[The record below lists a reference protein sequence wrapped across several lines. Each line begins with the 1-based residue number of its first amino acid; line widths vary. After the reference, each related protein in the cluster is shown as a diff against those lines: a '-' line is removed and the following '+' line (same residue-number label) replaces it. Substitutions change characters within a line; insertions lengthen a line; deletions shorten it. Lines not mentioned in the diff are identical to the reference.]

1 MSDIA
6 AERTG
11 AEEVA
16 WDLSDLYAATDDPAI
31 DRDLDEADAR
41 ADKLGEA
48 YRGRIAD
55 LNPGEM
61 LALIEGYEAVGELA
75 ARVDTYAYLHWS
87 TNTEDPARGALVQ
100 KVNERGAQLQQKLVF
115 VEVEWANA
123 PDEAAQKLIDD
134 PALAHYQHWLE
145 MARRRRPHL
154 LSEPEEKIMAEKAVS
169 GRNAWKRF
177 FDEVSGAAR
186 YELDGEMVSMEVI
199 LSRLY
204 HPDRERRI
212 EAAAAFT
219 SGLESLSRTMTYIF
233 NTLLAD
239 KASDDRLRNY
249 PTWIT
254 ARNLDNEVDDQTVE
268 ALIEAVTGRYDIVA
282 RYYQL
287 KRRLL
292 GLDELYDYDRYA
304 PLPAADRRYTWER
317 AREVILAAYS
327 RFHPRMGEI
336 AGLFFENNW
345 IDAAVVPGK
354 RGGAF
359 SHSAVPSVHPYILMN
374 YQGRSRDVMTLAH
387 ELGHGIHQW
396 LSREQGML
404 MADTPLTTAETASVF
419 GEMLVF
425 QDLVSQET
433 DDAVRLAMLTAKIE
447 ESFATVFRQI
457 SMNRFENAIHTAR
470 RAEGEL
476 TAERFSEL
484 WYETQ
489 VDMFQGS
496 VTITDDYRWWWSYIP
511 HFIHVPGYVYAYG
524 FGELLVL
531 ALYARYRAN
540 GEGFADAYLD
550 MLAAGGS
557 DWPHT
562 IVRPLGVD
570 LTNPDFWDNGLQILD
585 DMVTEAEALAE
596 SEGEGRRA

>member
-1 MSDIA
+1 MSEMTA
-6 AERTG
+6 VRTG

-16 WDLSDLYAATDDPAI
+16 WDLSDLYAGTDDPAI

-41 ADKLGEA
+41 AEALGEG
-48 YRGRIAD
+48 YRGRIAE

-61 LALIEGYEAVGELA
+61 LALIEEYEAIGELA
-75 ARVDTYAYLHWS
+75 AKVGTYAYLHWS

-123 PDEAAQKLIDD
+123 PDAPAQALLDA
-134 PALAHYQHWLE
+134 PALAHYHHWLE

-169 GRNAWKRF
+169 GRNAWTRF

-204 HPDRERRI
+204 HPEREKRI

-219 SGLESLSRTMTYIF
+219 GGLESLSRTMTYIF
-233 NTLLAD
+233 NTVLAD
-239 KASDDRLRNY
+239 KASDDRLRHY

-268 ALIEAVTGRYDIVA
+268 ALIDAVTGRYDIVA
-282 RYYQL
+282 RYYHL

-292 GLDELYDYDRYA
+292 GLDELFDYDRYA
-304 PLPAADRRYTWER
+304 PLPAADRHYTWEE
-317 AREVILAAYS
+317 ARDVVLAAYS

-345 IDAAVVPGK
+345 IDAAVLPGK

-396 LSREQGML
+396 LAREQGML
-404 MADTPLTTAETASVF
+404 MAETPLTTAETASVF

-457 SMNRFENAIHTAR
+457 SMNRFEDAIHTAR
-470 RAEGEL
+470 QAEGEL
-476 TAERFSEL
+476 TAERLGEL
-484 WYETQ
+484 WYDTQ

-496 VTITDDYRWWWSYIP
+496 VTITDDYRRWWSYIP

-531 ALYARYRAN
+531 ALYARYQAD
-540 GEGFADAYLD
+540 GDDFADAYLD

-557 DWPHT
+557 DWPHK
-562 IVRPLGVD
+562 IVAPLGVD
-570 LTNPDFWDNGLQILD
+570 LTDPGFWNNGLQILA
-585 DMVTEAEALAE
+585 DMVSEAEALAGAE
-596 SEGEGRRA
+596 A

>member
-31 DRDLDEADAR
+31 DRDLDEANAR

-75 ARVDTYAYLHWS
+75 ARVGTYAYLHWS

-304 PLPAADRRYTWER
+304 PLPAADRRYTWEQ
-317 AREVILAAYS
+317 AREVVLAAYS

-531 ALYARYRAN
+531 ALYAHYRAD

-570 LTNPDFWDNGLQILD
+570 LTDPNFWDNGLQILD
-585 DMVTEAEALAE
+585 DMVSEAEALAE
-596 SEGEGRRA
+596 SEA

>member
-1 MSDIA
+1 MSELA
-6 AERTG
+6 AELTG
-11 AEEVA
+11 AEEIV
-16 WDLSDLYAATDDPAI
+16 WDLGDLYARTDDPAI
-31 DRDLDEADAR
+31 DRDLDEADRR
-41 ADKLGEA
+41 AEALGKG
-48 YRGRIAD
+48 YRGRVAA
-55 LNPGEM
+55 LSAAEL
-61 LALIEGYEAVGELA
+61 LALIKEYEAVGELA
-75 ARVDTYAYLHWS
+75 AKVGTYAYLHWS

-115 VEVEWANA
+115 IEVEWANA
-123 PDEAAQKLIDD
+123 PDEAAKALIDD
-134 PALAHYQHWLE
+134 PALAHYRHWLE

-154 LSEPEEKIMAEKAVS
+154 LTEPEEKIMAEKAVS
-169 GRNAWKRF
+169 GRNAWTRF

-204 HPDRERRI
+204 HPEREKRV

-219 SGLESLSRTMTYIF
+219 RGLESLSRTMTYIF

-239 KASDDRLRNY
+239 KASDDKLRHY
-249 PTWIT
+249 ATWIT
-254 ARNLDNEVDDQTVE
+254 ARNLDNEVDDQMVE
-268 ALIEAVTGRYDIVA
+268 ALIEAVTGRYDVVA
-282 RYYQL
+282 RYYNL

-292 GLDELYDYDRYA
+292 GLDELFDYDRYA
-304 PLPAADRRYTWER
+304 PLPAADRRYTWEQ
-317 AREVILAAYS
+317 ARDAVLTAYS
-327 RFHPRMGEI
+327 GFHPRMGEI
-336 AGLFFENNW
+336 AGRFFEYHW

-359 SHSAVPSVHPYILMN
+359 SHSGVPSVHPYILMN
-374 YQGRSRDVMTLAH
+374 YQARSRDVMTLAH

-396 LSREQGML
+396 LSRRQGML

-425 QDLVSQET
+425 QDLLAQEM
-433 DDAVRLAMLTAKIE
+433 DDSVRLAMLTAKIE

-476 TAERFSEL
+476 TTERFGEL

-489 VDMFQGS
+489 VDMFRGS

-511 HFIHVPGYVYAYG
+511 HFVHVPGYVYAYG

-531 ALYARYRAN
+531 ALYAHYQAD

-557 DWPHT
+557 DWPHK
-562 IVRPLGVD
+562 IVMPLGVD
-570 LTNPDFWDNGLQILD
+570 LTDPGFWNNGLQILD
-585 DMVTEAEALAE
+585 DMVSEAEALA
-596 SEGEGRRA
+596 GGDA

>member
-1 MSDIA
+1 MSELA
-6 AERTG
+6 AELTG
-11 AEEVA
+11 AEEIV
-16 WDLSDLYAATDDPAI
+16 WDLGDLYARTDDPAI
-31 DRDLDEADAR
+31 DRDLDEADKR
-41 ADKLGEA
+41 AEALGEG
-48 YRGRIAD
+48 YRGRIAALD
-55 LNPGEM
+55 AAEL
-61 LALIEGYEAVGELA
+61 LALIKEYEAVGELA
-75 ARVDTYAYLHWS
+75 GKVGTYAYLHWS

-115 VEVEWANA
+115 IEVEWANA
-123 PDEAAQKLIDD
+123 PDEAAAALIDD
-134 PALAHYQHWLE
+134 PALAHYRHWLE

-154 LSEPEEKIMAEKAVS
+154 LTEPEEKIMAEKAVS
-169 GRNAWKRF
+169 GRNAWTRF

-204 HPDRERRI
+204 HPEREKRV

-219 SGLESLSRTMTYIF
+219 RGLESLSRTMTYIF

-239 KASDDRLRNY
+239 KASDDKLRHY
-249 PTWIT
+249 ATWIT
-254 ARNLDNEVDDQTVE
+254 ARNLDNEVDDQMVE
-268 ALIEAVTGRYDIVA
+268 ALIEAVTRRYDVVA
-282 RYYQL
+282 RYYNL

-292 GLDELYDYDRYA
+292 GLDELFDYDRYA
-304 PLPAADRRYTWER
+304 PLPAADRRYTWEQ
-317 AREVILAAYS
+317 ARDAVLTAYS
-327 RFHPRMGEI
+327 GFHPRMGEI
-336 AGLFFENNW
+336 AGRFFEHHW

-359 SHSAVPSVHPYILMN
+359 SHSGVPSVHPYILMN
-374 YQGRSRDVMTLAH
+374 YQARSRDVMTLAH

-396 LSREQGML
+396 LSRRQGML

-425 QDLVSQET
+425 QDLLAQET
-433 DDAVRLAMLTAKIE
+433 DDSVRLAMLTAKIE

-476 TAERFSEL
+476 TTERFGEL

-489 VDMFQGS
+489 VDMFRGS

-511 HFIHVPGYVYAYG
+511 HFVHVPGYVYAYG

-531 ALYARYRAN
+531 ALYARYQAD

-550 MLAAGGS
+550 MLTAGGS
-557 DWPHT
+557 DWPHK

-570 LTNPDFWDNGLQILD
+570 LTDPDFWNNGLQILD
-585 DMVTEAEALAE
+585 DMVSEAEALA
-596 SEGEGRRA
+596 GGDA